1 MRVAARERDTALIQ
15 GAARLAKRLNA
26 DFSVVHVALTPKAAQ
41 AAALTMLAES
51 SRTLQ
56 GSFTV
61 EVDPQPAKALAR
73 IALRRPGSTLAIE
86 GVRTK
91 PRWLGPKS
99 FAQQVLENGAPE
111 VLVFA
116 PAPVT

>member
-15 GAARLAKRLNA
+15 RAARLAKRLNA

-41 AAALTMLAES
+41 AAALTMLAET

-73 IALRRPGSTLAIE
+73 IALRRPGRRLRLKECARSPGGSGLNLS
-86 GVRTK
+86 RSK
-91 PRWLGPKS
+91 C
-99 FAQQVLENGAPE
+99 
-111 VLVFA
+111 
-116 PAPVT
+116 